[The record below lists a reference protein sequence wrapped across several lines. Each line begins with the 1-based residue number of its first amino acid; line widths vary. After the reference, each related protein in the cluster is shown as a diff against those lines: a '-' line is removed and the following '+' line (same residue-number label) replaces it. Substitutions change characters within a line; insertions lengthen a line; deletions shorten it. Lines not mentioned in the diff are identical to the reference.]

1 MNEEITTIKKK
12 KWYKRKLFYVLAV
25 IGLLIAFIV
34 YGQIKKANQP
44 PSYETIKV
52 EKGTISQTVD
62 ATGNV
67 ESANEL
73 DLRFESSGRIGHI
86 YKQTGDKVKSGNL
99 LVDLELG
106 SLNASVAQA
115 SAGVRKA
122 QADLDKQ
129 LAGNTGE
136 YIASMQAKLDKA
148 NADLDQI
155 KASSASA
162 VSNAE
167 ATLQDAENNLEL
179 AEGGENSQIVQDAY
193 DDMVALLS
201 SVQNTLSEALVE
213 ADNILGI
220 DNTYVNDSFQNDL
233 SNMEPSKKATAESDY
248 RSARIAKNNADVS
261 INAVSLGSSHDLID
275 KAADDAEDALVSI
288 KNMLFSVSAMLDKTT
303 AVGNITETSLGTM
316 KADIQT
322 ARSGV
327 SVDYASLIN
336 QKQAV
341 VSAGSSYNSYKIAYD
356 KVAADLIN
364 TKSKA
369 TADIAAYEALVHQAE
384 ANFNDAD
391 NPPREVDV
399 ASYRASLSS
408 AYASLSQAVA
418 NRNKS
423 RIIAP
428 LDGLIGKI
436 NGKVG
441 EFVSSQDTVVK
452 LVSPHF
458 EIKVDIPETDIIKLT
473 LDDEAIIK
481 LDAYGDEVEFLGKVT
496 EIEKG
501 ETIIQDVV
509 YYTVTVSME
518 ENDEYEVLNG
528 MTADVM
534 FYTEEKEDVLYISQR
549 SVRTNDEGDKFVRV
563 LEGREVKD
571 VIVKTG
577 LRGDGGVVEILEGL
591 SEGQEV
597 VVSVLE

>member
-25 IGLLIAFIV
+25 VGLLIASIV

-52 EKGTISQTVD
+52 EKGIISQTVD

-213 ADNILGI
+213 ADNILG
-220 DNTYVNDSFQNDL
+220 
-233 SNMEPSKKATAESDY
+233 
-248 RSARIAKNNADVS
+248 
-261 INAVSLGSSHDLID
+261 
-275 KAADDAEDALVSI
+275 
-288 KNMLFSVSAMLDKTT
+288 
-303 AVGNITETSLGTM
+303 
-316 KADIQT
+316 
-322 ARSGV
+322 
-327 SVDYASLIN
+327 
-336 QKQAV
+336 
-341 VSAGSSYNSYKIAYD
+341 
-356 KVAADLIN
+356 
-364 TKSKA
+364 
-369 TADIAAYEALVHQAE
+369 
-384 ANFNDAD
+384 
-391 NPPREVDV
+391 
-399 ASYRASLSS
+399 
-408 AYASLSQAVA
+408 
-418 NRNKS
+418 
-423 RIIAP
+423 
-428 LDGLIGKI
+428 
-436 NGKVG
+436 
-441 EFVSSQDTVVK
+441 
-452 LVSPHF
+452 
-458 EIKVDIPETDIIKLT
+458 
-473 LDDEAIIK
+473 
-481 LDAYGDEVEFLGKVT
+481 
-496 EIEKG
+496 
-501 ETIIQDVV
+501 
-509 YYTVTVSME
+509 
-518 ENDEYEVLNG
+518 
-528 MTADVM
+528 
-534 FYTEEKEDVLYISQR
+534 
-549 SVRTNDEGDKFVRV
+549 
-563 LEGREVKD
+563 
-571 VIVKTG
+571 
-577 LRGDGGVVEILEGL
+577 
-591 SEGQEV
+591 
-597 VVSVLE
+597 